1 MRSRLPF
8 AVYPAA
14 ILLLVALHLWAAS
27 GVSPFAA
34 TRALLVCALLGIG
47 ACVLGAAI
55 MRDRHRGGLFATLL
69 VILLLV
75 GGRPAAIPIVL
86 IPMALLLIER
96 YGPRQSTLDWA
107 WIGRTVSRV
116 TAIFALAV
124 LLEAIQL
131 GRPGD
136 LVTALRTE
144 TPLAPGPTAQPPA
157 NAPDVYVILLDGYA
171 RADVLADTF
180 GYDDSPFLDGLLTDG
195 FEVADASHSNYLV
208 TNLSVSS
215 LLNYHQLGDIPALKP
230 LIADPGATEGGPVH
244 RAIAGAA
251 VLDDFRKLGYETV
264 GVSSGFEQPAVR
276 GADRFV
282 DDGELNEFEIQMLRA
297 SIIPPIVT
305 AIAPDA
311 FSGNQRQRIESVF
324 ETVAGLAADHDAR
337 PKFVFAHVPSPH
349 GPWVQKA
356 DGSARV
362 MTSLETWYFDTPETT
377 GLSRDEV
384 IQGYVGQ
391 SAYLGQRARAAIE
404 AIQKAS
410 ARPPVILLIS
420 DHGSSLDVSAAN
432 PEQRLRNLFAAYT
445 PGHPGL
451 FARDLTLIGVFP
463 TLFDAYFGVELPRPP
478 ETMFTGGPK
487 GLFDP
492 VPIKP

>member
-14 ILLLVALHLWAAS
+14 ILLLVALHMWAAS

-34 TRALLVCALLGIG
+34 TRALLVCAVVGVG
-47 ACVLGAAI
+47 ACALGAAI
-55 MRDRHRGGLFATLL
+55 MRDRHRGGLFATLI

-96 YGPRQSTLDWA
+96 YGPRRSTLNWP
-107 WIGRTVSRV
+107 WIGLMVTRV

-157 NAPDVYVILLDGYA
+157 DAPDVYVILLDGYA
-171 RADVLADTF
+171 RADVLEDTF
-180 GYDDSPFLDGLLTDG
+180 DYDDSPFLDGLRSDG
-195 FEVADASHSNYLV
+195 FEVADESHSNYLV

-215 LLNYHQLGDIPALKP
+215 LLNYRQLGDIPALQP
-230 LIADPGATEGGPVH
+230 LIANPGATEGGPVH
-244 RAIAGAA
+244 RAISGAA
-251 VLDDFRKLGYETV
+251 VLDDFRKLGYETIGV
-264 GVSSGFEQPAVR
+264 GSGFEQPAVR

-297 SIIPPIVT
+297 SIIPPAVT

-324 ETVAGLAADHDAR
+324 EAVEGLAADHSGR
-337 PKFVFAHVPSPH
+337 PRFVFAHVPSPH

-356 DGSARV
+356 DGSPRV

-377 GLSRDEV
+377 GLSREDV

-391 SAYLGQRARAAIE
+391 SAYLGQRARAAVE
-404 AIQKAS
+404 AIQKSS

-432 PEQRLRNLFAAYT
+432 PEQRLRNLFAAST

-451 FARDLTLIGVFP
+451 FAKDLTLIGVFP

-492 VPIKP
+492 VPIDP